1 MVIHYHDKCRSE
13 GGRGHTSVLLLLP
26 TSLQSQPIT
35 TRQQRT
41 NPRRVLAECL
51 LGNNIHT
58 HSDYTANYG

>member
-1 MVIHYHDKCRSE
+1 M
-13 GGRGHTSVLLLLP
+13 TSVGLKVAVATQVSYSSCLRVSP
-26 TSLQSQPIT
+26 SQPIT